1 MAVPPVKVLYIGGFG
16 RSGSTLVERIL
27 GQIPGFCS
35 AGEVVFLWQR
45 GLVENQLCGC
55 GAAFSECDFWTRVG
69 KSAFGGWD
77 EVDGA
82 EMVALQH
89 QVDRNRYIPAMV
101 APRLRPGASAA
112 LERYTDALSRL
123 YRGIREV
130 SGDRVVIDASKHAST
145 AYLLRRVPGL
155 DLRVV
160 HLVRD
165 ARGVAYSW
173 TKEVKKPEVTD
184 GYMPVYRP
192 SSSGLQWLTYNL
204 LFDAFGV
211 LDDAM
216 VLRYESALADPRGT
230 VERILAHA
238 GEHRDGE
245 DLAFMHESLGAGGVP
260 QDWVELGVD
269 HTVAGNP
276 MRFHQGRLDL
286 RLDEAWRHKLPDR
299 DRKVVSALTF
309 PLQARYGY
317 PIWPTRSVGRWL
329 GLGPQPHRDEPQGE
343 EPSTRKA
350 PK

>member
-1 MAVPPVKVLYIGGFG
+1 MSTPGGTEPVKLLYIGGFG

-35 AGEVVFLWQR
+35 AGEVVFIWQR

-55 GAAFSECDFWTRVG
+55 GAAFSDCDFWTRVG
-69 KSAFGGWD
+69 KTAFGGWD
-77 EVDGA
+77 QIDGA

-101 APRLRPGASAA
+101 VPRLRPGAAAA
-112 LERYTDALSRL
+112 LDRYTDALSRL

-173 TKEVKKPEVTD
+173 TKEVRKPEVAD
-184 GYMPVYRP
+184 GYMPIYRP
-192 SSSGLQWLTYNL
+192 SSSGLQWLSYNL

-211 LDDAM
+211 LDDSM
-216 VLRYESALADPRGT
+216 VLRYEESLADPRGT

-238 GEHRDGE
+238 GEHRAAE
-245 DLAFMHESLGAGGVP
+245 DLSFLHGG
-260 QDWVELGVD
+260 WVELGVD

-286 RLDEAWRHKLPDR
+286 RLDEAWRQQLPER
-299 DRKVVSALTF
+299 DRRVVSALTF

-317 PIWPTRSVGRWL
+317 PIRPTKSASGWGR
-329 GLGPQPHRDEPQGE
+329 GPQPHRDEPQGE
-343 EPSTRKA
+343 EPSTRKDSSE
-350 PK
+350 

>member
-1 MAVPPVKVLYIGGFG
+1 MNTSGARGVPESTESVKVLYIGGFG

-35 AGEVVFLWQR
+35 AGEIVFIWQR

-77 EVDGA
+77 QVDGA
-82 EMVALQH
+82 EMAALQH
-89 QVDRNRYIPAMV
+89 EIDRNRYIPAMV
-101 APRLRPGASAA
+101 APRLRPGAADA
-112 LERYTDALSRL
+112 LARYTDALSRL

-130 SGDRVVIDASKHAST
+130 SGDKVVIDASKHAST

-173 TKEVKKPEVTD
+173 TKEVKKPEVAD

-192 SSSGLQWLTYNL
+192 SSSGLQYLAYNL

-211 LDDAM
+211 IDDTM
-216 VLRYESALADPRGT
+216 LLRYEECLADPQGT

-238 GEHRDGE
+238 GEHRAAGDLDFLHDG
-245 DLAFMHESLGAGGVP
+245 
-260 QDWVELGVD
+260 WVDLGVD

-317 PIWPTRSVGRWL
+317 PI
-329 GLGPQPHRDEPQGE
+329 
-343 EPSTRKA
+343 RKA
-350 PK
+350 SK

>member
-1 MAVPPVKVLYIGGFG
+1 MNSGARGVPENTADPVPGVGGVPPVKVLYIGGFG

-35 AGEVVFLWQR
+35 AGEVVFIWQR

-55 GAAFSECDFWTRVG
+55 GAAFSDCDFWTRVG
-69 KSAFGGWD
+69 KTAFGGWD
-77 EVDGA
+77 HVDGA

-101 APRLRPGASAA
+101 APRLRPGAVAA
-112 LERYTDALSRL
+112 FERYTDALSRL

-145 AYLLRRVPGL
+145 AYLLRKVRGL

-173 TKEVKKPEVTD
+173 TKEVKRPEVAD

-211 LDDAM
+211 LDDSL
-216 VLRYESALADPRGT
+216 VLCYEAALADPRGT

-238 GEHRDGE
+238 GEHRGADDLSFLKDGP
-245 DLAFMHESLGAGGVP
+245 GVRGVP
-260 QDWVELGVD
+260 ERWVELGVD

-276 MRFHQGRLDL
+276 MR
-286 RLDEAWRHKLPDR
+286 
-299 DRKVVSALTF
+299 
-309 PLQARYGY
+309 
-317 PIWPTRSVGRWL
+317 
-329 GLGPQPHRDEPQGE
+329 
-343 EPSTRKA
+343 
-350 PK
+350 